1 MNTSTL
7 PPLPPPTP
15 RFGFG
20 ESLQHSKFL
29 RVLVLGFLTL
39 LLLIPVGSIRD
50 VIVEREQTRNS
61 AKAEIAQQW
70 GGAQT
75 VMGPFLVLPYRTYR
89 DVVLKNGKTVKEE
102 SGTYYGVLLPD
113 ELSIT
118 AKQESEYRRRGIF
131 TVPVYRSTARL
142 KGSYLN
148 PTLIA
153 LGVAD
158 ENIIWSKAELV
169 MSISELRALTGNAQ
183 VLVGDKAITFEP
195 GSGQLSLAPTV
206 QDKALATPCCGA
218 ETAPEQTAGVIHA
231 PLSLTMDSRQVSFE
245 LPLSFNGSEQLQFTP
260 LGRVTTVAMQGDW
273 PSPSFNGAY
282 LPRTREVLGEG
293 KGFTAAWE
301 IPDLSR
307 SFGQVWRGDEI
318 PYKALNAS
326 AFGVRLFPAVDE
338 YTMAHRAVKYA
349 QLFIVMTF
357 ALWWLFEVIGGIK
370 LHLLQYLLV
379 GAGLCAFYLLQLA
392 LSEHF
397 GFRLAY
403 LVASAAVTVQITL
416 YSWSALHSLKRAAG
430 VGAAM
435 GALYSY
441 LFSVLREE
449 NYALLTGAI
458 GLFLLLSLIMW
469 LTRRVEWGAGKA

>member
-7 PPLPPPTP
+7 PPLPPPGP

-20 ESLQHSKFL
+20 ESLQNSKFL

-39 LLLIPVGSIRD
+39 LLLIPVSSIRS

-61 AKAEIAQQW
+61 AKAEIARQW

-75 VMGPFLVLPYRTYR
+75 LMGPFLVLPYRTVREVEKDGMKIIEEAGTKYG
-89 DVVLKNGKTVKEE
+89 VVLPEALDMSAQQN
-102 SGTYYGVLLPD
+102 
-113 ELSIT
+113 
-118 AKQESEYRRRGIF
+118 SEYRQRGIF
-131 TVPVYRSTARL
+131 TLPVYRGSAQIAGRFAKPSLAAIGVPDTAIYWER
-142 KGSYLN
+142 
-148 PTLIA
+148 
-153 LGVAD
+153 
-158 ENIIWSKAELV
+158 AEIV
-169 MSISELRALTGNAQ
+169 MVLSDLRALTGGVRMQ
-183 VLVGDKAITFEP
+183 VGDQTLGFAP
-195 GSGQLSLAPTV
+195 GSGQMSTAFTTSTV
-206 QDKALATPCCGA
+206 ADVVADCCSDGTNVSAGTVHAAL
-218 ETAPEQTAGVIHA
+218 
-231 PLSLTMDSRQVSFE
+231 PLSAEDKGFSFA
-245 LPLSFNGSEQLQFTP
+245 LPLSFNGSEQLHFTP

-282 LPRTREVLGEG
+282 LPRTREVSGDG
-293 KGFTAAWE
+293 QGFKAAWE

-307 SFGQVWRGDEI
+307 SFGQVWRDSEI
-318 PYKALNAS
+318 PYRALTAS

-416 YSWSALHSLKRAAG
+416 YSWSALRSLKRAAG
-430 VGAAM
+430 VGTAM
-435 GALYSY
+435 GALYTY

-449 NYALLTGAI
+449 NYALLTGAV
-458 GLFLLLSLIMW
+458 GLFLMLSLIMW
-469 LTRRVEWGAGKA
+469 LTRRVEWGAAKP